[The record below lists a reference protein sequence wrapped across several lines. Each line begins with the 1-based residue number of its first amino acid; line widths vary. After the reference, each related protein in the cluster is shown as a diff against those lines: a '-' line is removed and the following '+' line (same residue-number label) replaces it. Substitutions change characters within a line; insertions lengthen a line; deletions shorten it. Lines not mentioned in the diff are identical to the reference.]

1 MRLLV
6 ESGADKETKTAAVRD
21 PSLNAAP
28 TSAVGAQLALTCVFA
43 AATTRAQLGA
53 TPLYNAAYWG
63 HEGCLRAMLECGA
76 DKEAI
81 SDVRAMIALPALP
94 RHLLRR
100 GARVCLRAS
109 TRTTYKLLP
118 YQSRAA
124 AECVLLCATPAMLRF
139 TTERHHAGVW
149 CSG

>member
-6 ESGADKETKTAAVRD
+6 ESGADKETKTAAVRGR
-21 PSLNAAP
+21 SSNNAAR
-28 TSAVGAQLALTCVFA
+28 VCRAQLPLTCVFA
-43 AATTRAQLGA
+43 SATTRAQLGA

-81 SDVRAMIALPALP
+81 SDVRTMVALLAFPG
-94 RHLLRR
+94 HLLRR

-109 TRTTYKLLP
+109 TR
-118 YQSRAA
+118 
-124 AECVLLCATPAMLRF
+124 AT
-139 TTERHHAGVW
+139 
-149 CSG
+149 